1 MYRGLSLAGRD
12 FCSIACRQ
20 VARRVSAE
28 LLLTVTCILQDGR
41 VLRELHSDTE
51 DDLIIKMQFYLLDLD
66 NSACCPPAWTE

>member
-1 MYRGLSLAGRD
+1 MYRVLSLADRD

-20 VARRVSAE
+20 VTHRVSAE

-51 DDLIIKMQFYLLDLD
+51 DDLTIKMQFYSLDLD
-66 NSACCPPAWTE
+66 NSACCPPAQTE